1 MVIQQETLQLKAEL
15 ELTSHFHISITPN
28 TAGKTAAAALFQK
41 GGPAYAAPYSYG
53 QLHGSTQCLVSSH
66 ETTSKQNTCTTNC
79 YCLWFLTTKQLNILV
94 TNTAT
99 IPYISIAPS

>member
-15 ELTSHFHISITPN
+15 ELTSHFHISVTPN

-53 QLHGSTQCLVSSH
+53 
-66 ETTSKQNTCTTNC
+66 
-79 YCLWFLTTKQLNILV
+79 
-94 TNTAT
+94 
-99 IPYISIAPS
+99 